1 MYRLLLKKYYP
12 FLIIIFLVISNI
24 VTYCYYGNK
33 KSVASVE
40 CPKSEMLT
48 DNDSNSNIIVDIKGE
63 VKKPGIYQIESGSN
77 LNDLIKLAGGLTK
90 NGTTNNV
97 NLARKLTDQSVIVIK
112 SKKQNNTKV
121 VEIPCVCPDV
131 EITNC
136 DSSIIEVKAGE
147 KLEGEKNKPVSN
159 DNSDNKKISINK
171 ASKEELM
178 TLSGIGEAKA
188 DAIIAYRNQ
197 NGLFTKLEDL
207 INVSG
212 ISENVFNKIKDAIEL

>member
-33 KSVASVE
+33 KSESDLK
-40 CPKSEMLT
+40 CPKEELLIS
-48 DNDSNSNIIVDIKGE
+48 DSNEENIMVDIKGE
-63 VKKPGIYQIESGSN
+63 VKKPGLYQIALGSN
-77 LNDLIKLAGGLTK
+77 LNDLIELAGGLTK
-90 NGTTNNV
+90 NGTTNNI

-121 VEIPCVCPDV
+121 VETPCVCPDV

-136 DSSIIEVKAGE
+136 DSSIIEVKASE